1 MPSAYLVYNP
11 AAGRFPSRMLT
22 ERAATQLLS
31 HGWEIQLHRTHGGP
45 HITELAQQAVSQG
58 KDAFVIAGGDGSIN
72 FAAAGLVGTD
82 TALGVLPA
90 VTANVWAREIGI
102 SGLTWTRLTALEE
115 AARMLGD
122 ATIHPVDVGFCND
135 DPFLLWAGVG
145 FDGFVMHRLEP
156 RTRWEKHFALARYST
171 MMLHEASR
179 WSGIHLDV
187 IVDGEQISGHYILG
201 VASNI
206 HLYAGGYAEIS
217 PAARLDDGVMDLWL
231 FEGET
236 VYETL
241 KHALDLWSGR
251 HIESKLTRCIPFRKL
266 QLESDQALHI
276 QVDGE
281 PLQREGAV
289 TIEVRSQA
297 LKVLIPKKAPRT
309 LFVEGDV

>member
-11 AAGRFPSRMLT
+11 AAGRFPSRLLT

-31 HGWEIQLHRTHGGP
+31 HGWEIQLHKTQGGP
-45 HITELAQQAVSQG
+45 HITQLARQAVDQG

-72 FAAAGLVGTD
+72 FATAGLVGTE

-90 VTANVWAREIGI
+90 GTANVWAREIGL

-115 AARMLGD
+115 AARMLGA
-122 ATIHPVDVGFCND
+122 ATTHYVDVGFCND
-135 DPFLLWAGVG
+135 DAFLLWAGVG

-156 RTRWEKHFALARYST
+156 RTRWEKHFALARYGT

-179 WSGIHLDV
+179 WSGINLDV
-187 IVDGEQISGHYILG
+187 IVDDIQISGRYILG

-217 PAARLDDGVMDLWL
+217 PSARLDDGVMDLWL

-251 HIESKLTRCIPFRKL
+251 HIESELTRCIPFRKL
-266 QLESDQALHI
+266 VLRSDQSLHI

-281 PLQREGAV
+281 PLQAEGEV
-289 TIEVRSQA
+289 TIEVRSKA
-297 LKVLIPKKAPRT
+297 MKVLIPQSASRT
-309 LFVEGDV
+309 LFVNGDL